1 MNTHVVLSTDHTD
14 LVIGCQKL
22 PVIGSRDGLRAPPD
36 IQASHT
42 PEAPPM
48 DISTTGGDIPDDWGW
63 AEFVGEGHHV
73 EDQGQAVQ
81 G

>member
-1 MNTHVVLSTDHTD
+1 MVTHVVLSTDHTN
-14 LVIGCQKL
+14 LVIGYQKL
-22 PVIGSRDGLRAPPD
+22 LVTRSRDRIHAPPG
-36 IQASHT
+36 IQALHT

-48 DISTTGGDIPDDWGW
+48 DISTTGGDIPDAWGW
-63 AEFVGEGHHV
+63 ESFDGEGHHV